1 MRGYRAAIEAQV
13 PPAQRAAV
21 TIQVVVSRPE
31 GPVQR
36 ALSFDEIREAAEIIE
51 RGIPDCET
59 CPLSGGRP
67 VGCYRYV
74 SYPVDAVTEQ
84 TVFALFEAEVGQRGS
99 VCERAYEARLAR
111 MPRKGTGWHERR
123 GLDANAGSLAELPAP
138 LVHTWGGLFAKK
150 YVDTAQ
156 ILAVLV
162 APPQEPA
169 FLALHAE
176 LHARIA
182 SFASERNVSSRGLSE
197 LSQLAEFYEVIAT
210 RSREGYRILVDA

>member
-36 ALSFDEIREAAEIIE
+36 ALSFDEIREAAEIVE
-51 RGIPDCET
+51 RGIPECQS
-59 CPLSGGRP
+59 CPLSAGQP

-74 SYPVDAVTEQ
+74 SYPVDAVTER

-99 VCERAYEARLAR
+99 VCERAYEARLANL
-111 MPRKGTGWHERR
+111 PRKGTGWHERR
-123 GLDANAGSLAELPAP
+123 GTGSTGGSLAELPEP

-156 ILAVLV
+156 ILSVLV

-176 LHARIA
+176 LHARIG
-182 SFASERNVSSRGLSE
+182 SFAREHEISARGLWE
-197 LSQLAEFYEVIAT
+197 LSQLAEFYEAIAT